1 MFKAAGTHLS
11 RRSGLRSER
20 GFVLPMALGITAVLA
35 IAGTTVIG
43 YSSSSARASYRSNAD
58 QKAYALAE
66 AGVNNAMAVLSLP
79 KNNGL
84 DPYLLP
90 ARTMTAT

>member
-11 RRSGLRSER
+11 RRSGLLSER

-43 YSSSSARASYRSNAD
+43 YGSSSAHASYRSNAD
-58 QKAYALAE
+58 QNAYALAE